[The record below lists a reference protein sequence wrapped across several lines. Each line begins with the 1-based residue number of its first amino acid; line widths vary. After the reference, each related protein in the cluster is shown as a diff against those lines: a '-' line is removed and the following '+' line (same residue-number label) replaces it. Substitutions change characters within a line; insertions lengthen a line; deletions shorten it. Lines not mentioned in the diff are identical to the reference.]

1 MQVGQYL
8 VMTVK
13 WCAAPELWDQNCPQR
28 THAVASIP
36 PVGCSRRL
44 MYGLFIGVFLVAGDA
59 GAFGEVAY
67 FPCGGEESSGQLPC
81 VLRGQLDVQATEV
94 DGDMI
99 CVGCSAG
106 DDGEEFPETHSE
118 GEVSVDAQ

>member
-13 WCAAPELWDQNCPQR
+13 WCAEPELWDQNCPQR
-28 THAVASIP
+28 LHVVTSIP

-44 MYGLFIGVFLVAGDA
+44 MYGLFIGFVLVGDA
-59 GAFGEVAY
+59 GAFGEVPN

-81 VLRGQLDVQATEV
+81 VLRRQLDVQATEV

-99 CVGCSAG
+99 GVGCSAG
-106 DDGEEFPETHSE
+106 GDGEEFPETRCE
-118 GEVSVDAQ
+118 GEVSIDA